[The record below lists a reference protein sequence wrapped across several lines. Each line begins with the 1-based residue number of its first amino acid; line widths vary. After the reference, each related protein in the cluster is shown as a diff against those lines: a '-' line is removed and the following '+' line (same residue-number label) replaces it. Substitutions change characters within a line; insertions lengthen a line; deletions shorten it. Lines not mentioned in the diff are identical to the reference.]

1 LYRNST
7 HARTGLK
14 KNFSHVRRRLLD
26 ERTMNMAKIARY
38 SGFKMGLIFYDG
50 FYNPIVKKMTET
62 STEWESEHVRM
73 MYSDKMAAPEP
84 QTRVKMISLIV
95 DSKGSVLEQRQI
107 WVPLIEGGVMP
118 ESVLLGL
125 IHAER
130 YQRADKRRFQ
140 LADIQTFFVKTTAQ
154 ETLDLARTAAAGA
167 GPTLNALPPVPVDV
181 VVPPSIFIFHRI
193 NCVFLIFREEVRV
206 AAAAARSNKQPP
218 LAVSILKTAGGTTN
232 KNKKQ
237 VRISQELPRYKD
249 LLKPRKTIKI
259 HFD

>member
-1 LYRNST
+1 
-7 HARTGLK
+7 
-14 KNFSHVRRRLLD
+14 
-26 ERTMNMAKIARY
+26 MAKIARY
-38 SGFKMGLIFYDG
+38 SGFKLGVIFYDG

-73 MYSDKMAAPEP
+73 MYSDKMAAPET

-95 DSKGSVLEQRQI
+95 DFKGSVLEQRQI

-154 ETLDLARTAAAGA
+154 ETLDLARSAAAA
-167 GPTLNALPPVPVDV
+167 AAAFKALPPVPVDV
-181 VVPPSIFIFHRI
+181 VVPPSLFIFHRI

-218 LAVSILKTAGGTTN
+218 LAVSILKTAGGTTTN
-232 KNKKQ
+232 KNKKH